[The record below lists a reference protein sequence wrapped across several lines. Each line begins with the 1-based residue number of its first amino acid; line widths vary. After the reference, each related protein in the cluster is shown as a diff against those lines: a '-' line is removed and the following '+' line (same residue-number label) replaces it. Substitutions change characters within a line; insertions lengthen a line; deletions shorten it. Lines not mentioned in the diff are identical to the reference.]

1 MTPPPRIA
9 YADLDSAPLIAAADA
24 IVGDV
29 APDGAVRLASE
40 LFLLRSPRPLALA
53 DLVLGSTGP
62 FARLCAAGAGRDG
75 ARFATAAT
83 ELREIGAIAHA
94 DLDSFLIH
102 SGLVGAEAESD
113 HLGDRAMPPAA
124 AKLRAALAAADDWG
138 SLVGDVADFHASEGV
153 GPLATRRV
161 LRWGDSGLVGVD
173 DPDRIRVDD
182 LIGGE
187 DRRDVLARSLTA
199 FVAGGPSVDAL
210 LYGPPGTGKSTA
222 ARALADHFAS
232 GGLRLIQ
239 VDRRHIGS
247 LRDLLS
253 ALAGG
258 PRCLIL
264 LDDLVFDEGD
274 RTDRELRGVL
284 EGDVQ
289 ARPDNV
295 VVWATSNRMRL
306 LHESR
311 TDREDDLESDLGRGE
326 RSALA
331 TRFAIRVA
339 FPSVL
344 VTEYLAIV
352 NGLVARRLGHV
363 PTGLEQKARRYA
375 VDRGLTPRAARQF
388 ADRYVADSL

>member
-1 MTPPPRIA
+1 MTLSPRIA
-9 YADLDSAPLIAAADA
+9 YADLDAAPLVAAADA
-24 IVGDV
+24 TSGDV
-29 APDGAVRLASE
+29 APDAAVRLASE

-53 DLVLGSTGP
+53 DLVLHSTGP
-62 FARLCAAGAGRDG
+62 FARLCAAQAGRDG
-75 ARFATAAT
+75 TRLATAAS
-83 ELREIGAIAHA
+83 ELRAIGAIAHA
-94 DLDSFLIH
+94 DLDSFLTH
-102 SGLVGAEAESD
+102 SGLVGAEAETD
-113 HLGDRAMPPAA
+113 HVGDLAMPPAA
-124 AKLRAALAAADDWG
+124 AKLRAKLATADDWG
-138 SLVGDVADFHASEGV
+138 SLVEDIADFHAGEGV

-161 LRWGDSGLVGVD
+161 LRWGDGGLVGID

-182 LIGGE
+182 LIGGQE
-187 DRRDVLARSLTA
+187 RRDVLARSLHA
-199 FVAGGPSVDAL
+199 FVNGGPSLDAL
-210 LYGPPGTGKSTA
+210 LYGPPGTGKSTV
-222 ARALADHFAS
+222 ARALADHFAPD
-232 GGLRLIQ
+232 GLRLIQ
-239 VDRRHIGS
+239 VDRRHLGS

-253 ALAGG
+253 ALSGG

-289 ARPDNV
+289 ARPENV

-311 TDREDDLESDLGRGE
+311 TDREEDLESDLGRGE

-344 VTEYLAIV
+344 VDEYLAIAT
-352 NGLVARRLGHV
+352 GLVARRLGHV
-363 PTGLEQKARRYA
+363 PIGLEEHARRYA

>member
-1 MTPPPRIA
+1 LATA
-9 YADLDSAPLIAAADA
+9 
-24 IVGDV
+24 
-29 APDGAVRLASE
+29 ASE
-40 LFLLRSPRPLALA
+40 LRA
-53 DLVLGSTGP
+53 
-62 FARLCAAGAGRDG
+62 
-75 ARFATAAT
+75 
-83 ELREIGAIAHA
+83 IGAIAHA
-94 DLDSFLIH
+94 DLDSFLTH
-102 SGLVGAEAESD
+102 SGLVGAEAETD
-113 HLGDRAMPPAA
+113 HVGDLAMPPAA
-124 AKLRAALAAADDWG
+124 AKLRAKLATADDWG
-138 SLVGDVADFHASEGV
+138 SLVEDIADFHAGEGV

-161 LRWGDSGLVGVD
+161 LRWGDGGLVGID

-182 LIGGE
+182 LIGGQE
-187 DRRDVLARSLTA
+187 RRDVLARSLHA
-199 FVAGGPSVDAL
+199 FVNGGPSLDAL
-210 LYGPPGTGKSTA
+210 LYGPPGTGKSTV
-222 ARALADHFAS
+222 ARALADHFAPD
-232 GGLRLIQ
+232 GLRLIQ

-253 ALAGG
+253 ALSGG

-289 ARPDNV
+289 ARPENV

-311 TDREDDLESDLGRGE
+311 TDREEDLESDLGRGE

-344 VTEYLAIV
+344 VDEYLAIAT
-352 NGLVARRLGHV
+352 GLVARRLGHV
-363 PTGLEQKARRYA
+363 PIGLEEHARRYA